1 MGNYRIVL
9 GKKLN
14 SNELFLQDAPA
25 NEVLGFFENIRASV
39 DNRLIELLS
48 MNSLK
53 DGTVEC
59 FVASRENDLFLPKE
73 DTIDHLDSMT
83 IDLPG
88 IYVFTIFKVESKAK
102 LFLEAMFFVIILL
115 T

>member
-1 MGNYRIVL
+1 
-9 GKKLN
+9 
-14 SNELFLQDAPA
+14 
-25 NEVLGFFENIRASV
+25 
-39 DNRLIELLS
+39 

-88 IYVFTIFKVESKAK
+88 MYYF
-102 LFLEAMFFVIILL
+102 
-115 T
+115 

>member
-1 MGNYRIVL
+1 
-9 GKKLN
+9 
-14 SNELFLQDAPA
+14 
-25 NEVLGFFENIRASV
+25 
-39 DNRLIELLS
+39 
-48 MNSLK
+48 MNSLN

-88 IYVFTIFKVESKAK
+88 MFYFYYSYWFHFLK
-102 LFLEAMFFVIILL
+102 LTLA
-115 T
+115 TKRW

>member
-1 MGNYRIVL
+1 MVTLIPNGTPRILILISWNNLQPNFFPQDVP
-9 GKKLN
+9 
-14 SNELFLQDAPA
+14 SNEI
-25 NEVLGFFENIRASV
+25 LGFFDDNFSV

-48 MNSLK
+48 MNTLK

-73 DTIDHLDSMT
+73 DTIDHLDGMK

-88 IYVFTIFKVESKAK
+88 
-102 LFLEAMFFVIILL
+102 M
-115 T
+115 

>member
-1 MGNYRIVL
+1 M
-9 GKKLN
+9 
-14 SNELFLQDAPA
+14 
-25 NEVLGFFENIRASV
+25 

-88 IYVFTIFKVESKAK
+88 
-102 LFLEAMFFVIILL
+102 MFFILFYCFHLLKL
-115 T
+115 TLS

>member
-1 MGNYRIVL
+1 M
-9 GKKLN
+9 
-14 SNELFLQDAPA
+14 
-25 NEVLGFFENIRASV
+25 

-88 IYVFTIFKVESKAK
+88 MYC
-102 LFLEAMFFVIILL
+102 FFF
-115 T
+115 

>member
-1 MGNYRIVL
+1 
-9 GKKLN
+9 
-14 SNELFLQDAPA
+14 
-25 NEVLGFFENIRASV
+25 
-39 DNRLIELLS
+39 

-88 IYVFTIFKVESKAK
+88 IYFAK
-102 LFLEAMFFVIILL
+102 LTLATKRWWLFPDLYLNTCRGHFS
-115 T
+115 

>member
-1 MGNYRIVL
+1 
-9 GKKLN
+9 
-14 SNELFLQDAPA
+14 
-25 NEVLGFFENIRASV
+25 
-39 DNRLIELLS
+39 

-88 IYVFTIFKVESKAK
+88 I
-102 LFLEAMFFVIILL
+102 
-115 T
+115 

>member
-1 MGNYRIVL
+1 MNYNILYFV
-9 GKKLN
+9 
-14 SNELFLQDAPA
+14 LQDAPA

-88 IYVFTIFKVESKAK
+88 TYMFLLFLLFSFFKVDSS
-102 LFLEAMFFVIILL
+102 LETVTI
-115 T
+115 

>member
-1 MGNYRIVL
+1 MNYDILYFV
-9 GKKLN
+9 
-14 SNELFLQDAPA
+14 LQDAPA

-88 IYVFTIFKVESKAK
+88 MGFFVFLFSFFKVDSSPETVK
-102 LFLEAMFFVIILL
+102 I
-115 T
+115 

>member
-1 MGNYRIVL
+1 MSNYRSVL

-14 SNELFLQDAPA
+14 SNQLFLQDAPA

-88 IYVFTIFKVESKAK
+88 IYFLLFLLFSFFKVDSS
-102 LFLEAMFFVIILL
+102 LETVKI
-115 T
+115 

>member
-1 MGNYRIVL
+1 
-9 GKKLN
+9 
-14 SNELFLQDAPA
+14 
-25 NEVLGFFENIRASV
+25 
-39 DNRLIELLS
+39 

-88 IYVFTIFKVESKAK
+88 IFIFIFTIF
-102 LFLEAMFFVIILL
+102 ILQS
-115 T
+115 

>member
-1 MGNYRIVL
+1 
-9 GKKLN
+9 
-14 SNELFLQDAPA
+14 
-25 NEVLGFFENIRASV
+25 
-39 DNRLIELLS
+39 

-88 IYVFTIFKVESKAK
+88 
-102 LFLEAMFFVIILL
+102 MFFLFFLL
-115 T
+115 FSFVEVDSSLNTVKL

>member
-1 MGNYRIVL
+1 MNYNISYFV
-9 GKKLN
+9 
-14 SNELFLQDAPA
+14 LQDAPA

-88 IYVFTIFKVESKAK
+88 TYMFFLLFLLFSFFKVDSS
-102 LFLEAMFFVIILL
+102 LETVTI
-115 T
+115 